1 MRNNQGLKGRKETP
15 RVKEIFRL
23 YVEDQLSV
31 TEIAKKLDTSHQAIS
46 AVITDDFFKELET
59 HYFEAMERELS
70 LKQRKR
76 LMETRSLLYDH
87 ATEAARCLIEAAQ
100 DKRPAVRGAA
110 VKAQEAILKQ
120 IGLGRDNE
128 DISGSNMLVI
138 KFDSEVVSELQ
149 EGGYSVPPS
158 IEIKNPTH
166 ASYLGKTMGE
176 GVREAKDKEQSNG
189 S

>member
-1 MRNNQGLKGRKETP
+1 
-15 RVKEIFRL
+15 
-23 YVEDQLSV
+23 
-31 TEIAKKLDTSHQAIS
+31 
-46 AVITDDFFKELET
+46 
-59 HYFEAMERELS
+59 
-70 LKQRKR
+70 
-76 LMETRSLLYDH
+76 METSSLLYDH
-87 ATEAARCLIEAAQ
+87 ATEAARCLIAAPQ
-100 DKRPAVRGAA
+100 DNRPADRGSP